1 MIPSD
6 STILQTL
13 QQMMLTLESQ
23 VKQKQEDYLVAKNEY
38 KIISQQYQD
47 IRTLYEEKYALLNIE
62 TD

>member
-13 QQMMLTLESQ
+13 QQMMFILERQ

>member
-13 QQMMLTLESQ
+13 QQMMLRLESQ

-38 KIISQQYQD
+38 KIISQQYRD

>member
-6 STILQTL
+6 STVLQTL
-13 QQMMLTLESQ
+13 QQMMFELEHQ
-23 VKQKQEDYLVAKNEY
+23 VKRKQEDYLIAKNEY
-38 KIISQQYQD
+38 KVISQQYQD

>member
-6 STILQTL
+6 STVLQTL
-13 QQMMLTLESQ
+13 QQMMFVLEHQ
-23 VKQKQEDYLVAKNEY
+23 VKQKQEDYLIAKNEY

>member
-6 STILQTL
+6 STVLQTL
-13 QQMMLTLESQ
+13 QQMMFVLERQ
-23 VKQKQEDYLVAKNEY
+23 VKQKQEDYLIARQEY
-38 KIISQQYQD
+38 KVVNQQYQD

>member
-6 STILQTL
+6 STVLQTL
-13 QQMMLTLESQ
+13 QQMMFELERQ
-23 VKQKQEDYLVAKNEY
+23 VKRKQEDYLIAKNEY

>member
-13 QQMMLTLESQ
+13 QQMMLILERQ
-23 VKQKQEDYLVAKNEY
+23 VKQKQEDYLVARNEY

>member
-13 QQMMLTLESQ
+13 QQMMLILESQ

-38 KIISQQYQD
+38 KIISQQYRD

>member
-6 STILQTL
+6 STVLQTL
-13 QQMMLTLESQ
+13 QQMMFVLERQ
-23 VKQKQEDYLVAKNEY
+23 VKQKQEDYLIARQEY
-38 KIISQQYQD
+38 RAVNQQYQD

>member
-13 QQMMLTLESQ
+13 QQMMFILERQ

-47 IRTLYEEKYALLNIE
+47 IRTLYEEKYELLNIE

>member
-38 KIISQQYQD
+38 KIISQQYRD